1 MFGQSLKL
9 VILQPMNEMIL
20 HARQVESN
28 DWATLIFIVSLI
40 LLALVSNIYEK
51 RFGDFLRLGISD
63 KYVKVYRE
71 TSNLVS
77 GFNILLFLLQ
87 LISLSFFIQLF
98 ISAAGM
104 GSKTDWVLFV
114 RIFTLT
120 TSFVLIKFLIDKIVA
135 LTFNIEEFA
144 EVFNLRKITYRT
156 YFALLLLPVSFGLF
170 FYKNLSITIYL
181 IILVI
186 FLLANVLI
194 YLASLKNYQKYLSG
208 KLFYFILYL
217 CALEIAPYYFMYYWF
232 TKS

>member
-1 MFGQSLKL
+1 MK
-9 VILQPMNEMIL
+9 EMVL
-20 HARQVESN
+20 HAREVQSK
-28 DWATLIFIVSLI
+28 DWATIIFIISLI
-40 LLALVSNIYEK
+40 LIALASNIYEK
-51 RFGDFLRLGISD
+51 RFADFLRLGISD

-71 TSNLVS
+71 SSNLVS
-77 GFNILLFLLQ
+77 GFNILLFVLQ

-104 GSKTDWVLFV
+104 GSKTDWILFV

-120 TSFVLIKFLIDKIVA
+120 TSFVLIKFLIDKIIA

-144 EVFNLRKITYRT
+144 EMFNLRKITYRT
-156 YFALLLLPVSFGLF
+156 YFGLLLLPISFGLF
-170 FYKNLSITIYL
+170 FYSSVNFSIYL
-181 IILVI
+181 IILAL
-186 FLLANVLI
+186 FLLANALI
-194 YLASLKNYQKYLSG
+194 YLASLKNYQKFLSG

>member
-1 MFGQSLKL
+1 MFGQSIKL
-9 VILQPMNEMIL
+9 LILQPMNEMIL
-20 HARQVESN
+20 HARQVQSK
-28 DWATLIFIVSLI
+28 DWATFIFLGSLI
-40 LLALVSNIYEK
+40 LIALVSNIYEK
-51 RFGDFLRLGISD
+51 RFADFLRLGISD

-71 TSNLVS
+71 NSNLVS
-77 GFNILLFLLQ
+77 GFNILLFVLQ
-87 LISLSFFIQLF
+87 LISLSFFVQLF

-120 TSFVLIKFLIDKIVA
+120 TTFVLIKFLIDKIIA
-135 LTFNIEEFA
+135 ITFNIEEFG
-144 EVFNLRKITYRT
+144 ELFNLRKITYRT

-170 FYKNLSITIYL
+170 FFKNVDITIYL
-181 IILVI
+181 IILTL
-186 FLLANVLI
+186 FLLANAII
-194 YLASLKNYQKYLSG
+194 YLASLKNYQKYIGG

>member
-1 MFGQSLKL
+1 
-9 VILQPMNEMIL
+9 MNEMIL
-20 HARQVESN
+20 HTRQLESN
-28 DWATLIFIVSLI
+28 DWATFIFLVSLI
-40 LLALVSNIYEK
+40 LIAVVSNVYEK
-51 RFGDFLRLGISD
+51 RFSDFLRLGISD

-71 TSNLVS
+71 SSNLVS
-77 GFNILLFLLQ
+77 GFNILLFVLQ

-104 GSKTDWVLFV
+104 GSKTDWILFV

-120 TSFVLIKFLIDKIVA
+120 TSFVLIKFLIDKIIA

-144 EVFNLRKITYRT
+144 EMFNLRKITYRT
-156 YFALLLLPVSFGLF
+156 YFGLLLLPISFGLF
-170 FYKNLSITIYL
+170 FYSSVNFSIYL
-181 IILVI
+181 IVLAL
-186 FLLANVLI
+186 FLLANALI
-194 YLASLKNYQKYLSG
+194 YLASLKNYQKFLSG